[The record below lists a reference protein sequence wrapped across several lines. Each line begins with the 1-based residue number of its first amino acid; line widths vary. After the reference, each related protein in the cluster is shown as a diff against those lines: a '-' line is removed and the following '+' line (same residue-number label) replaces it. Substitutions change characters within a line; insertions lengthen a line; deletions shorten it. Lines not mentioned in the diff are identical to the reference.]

1 MSATRNDSTAPASD
15 VRTAAVPSSAG
26 VDFGLDGA
34 ETCVRMISPNGAF
47 EPNAAAEEYLPYLDR
62 LTEADHRRFYRDMVV
77 VRRFDT
83 EAANLQRQGQLALW
97 VPSHGQEAAQVGSA
111 YATRP
116 QDHVFPS
123 YREHVVGMIRGL
135 DVVDILRMLRG
146 VTLGGWVPEEHG
158 NFHLYTL
165 VLAAQTLHST
175 GYAMGMQLDGST
187 ATGNPETDQA
197 VIVYYGDGASS
208 QGDANEALVF
218 AASYQTPQVFFL
230 QNNHWAISV
239 PVARQSRTPLYLR
252 AGGFGMP
259 GTQVDGNDVLAS
271 FAVTAKSMDDARAG
285 LGPSLIEALT
295 YRVGAHTTADDP
307 TKYRDPDELAY
318 WVARDPIVR
327 FRTYLQSRGIEQQ
340 FLDSVDEEA
349 ADFAADT
356 RRRALEVNGPEQSVI
371 FDNVYAEPH
380 PLVAEQKAWLER
392 YEASFDEGKN

>member
-1 MSATRNDSTAPASD
+1 MTAQTEQTVPPAQTPNVQMLSPEGLFQPSDS
-15 VRTAAVPSSAG
+15 
-26 VDFGLDGA
+26 
-34 ETCVRMISPNGAF
+34 
-47 EPNAAAEEYLPYLDR
+47 AAAFLPYLDA
-62 LTEADHRRFYRDMVV
+62 LTEADYRRFYRDMVV
-77 VRRFDT
+77 VRKFDT

-135 DVVDILRMLRG
+135 DVVDVLRMLRG
-146 VTLGGWVPEEHG
+146 VTLGGWKPEEHG

-165 VLAAQTLHST
+165 VLASQTLHAT

-187 ATGNPETDQA
+187 ATGVPETDQA

-230 QNNHWAISV
+230 QNNQWAISV
-239 PVARQSRTPLYLR
+239 PVSRQSRTPLYLR

-259 GTQVDGNDVLAS
+259 GTQIDGNDVLAS
-271 FAVTAKSMDDARAG
+271 YAVTRKSMDDARAG
-285 LGPSLIEALT
+285 KGPSLIEAVT

-307 TKYRDPDELAY
+307 TKYRDAEELAY

-327 FRTYLQSRGIEQQ
+327 FRAYLQGLGVEQE
-340 FLDSVDEEA
+340 FLDAVDEEA

-356 RRRALEVNGPEQSVI
+356 RARALAITGPERSVI

-380 PLVAEQKAWLER
+380 ALVAEQKAWLER
-392 YEASFDEGKN
+392 YEASFEGGSL

>member
-1 MSATRNDSTAPASD
+1 VPTA
-15 VRTAAVPSSAG
+15 
-26 VDFGLDGA
+26 FGLDGA
-34 ETCVRMISPNGAF
+34 ETCVRMISPDGRF
-47 EPNAAAEEYLPYLDR
+47 EPNAAAEEFLPYLDR
-62 LTEADHRRFYRDMVV
+62 LSEADHRRFYRDMVV
-77 VRRFDT
+77 VRKFDN

-135 DVVDILRMLRG
+135 DVVDVLRMLRG

-165 VLAAQTLHST
+165 VLASQTLHST

-197 VIVYYGDGASS
+197 VITYYGDGASS

-239 PVARQSRTPLYLR
+239 PVSRQSRTPLYLR

-259 GTQVDGNDVLAS
+259 GTQIDGNDVLAS

-285 LGPSLIEALT
+285 RGPSLIEALT

-307 TKYRDPDELAY
+307 TKYRDPEELAY
-318 WVARDPIVR
+318 WVARDPITR
-327 FRTYLQSRGIEQQ
+327 FRSYLQGRGIEQE
-340 FLDSVDEEA
+340 FLTAVDEEA
-349 ADFAADT
+349 ADFAADA
-356 RRRALEVNGPEQSVI
+356 RKRALEITGPDRSVI

-392 YEASFDEGKN
+392 YEASFDEGTN